1 MKYIIEVVSRPD
13 CCEVGAFG
21 IHFAYGKGGTDSQRA
36 AAWFEEHDGYKV
48 TEQKVTEQKEKSK

>member
-1 MKYIIEVVSRPD
+1 MKYIIEVVNRPD

-21 IHFAYGKGGTDSQRA
+21 IHFAYGKGETDSQRA

-48 TEQKVTEQKEKSK
+48 TEQKEKSK